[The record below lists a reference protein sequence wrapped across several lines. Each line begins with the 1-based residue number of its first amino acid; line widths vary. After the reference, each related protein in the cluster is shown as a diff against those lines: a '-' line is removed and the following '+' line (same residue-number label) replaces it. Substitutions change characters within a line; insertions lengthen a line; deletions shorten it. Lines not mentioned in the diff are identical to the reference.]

1 MFNGNRHYVD
11 WAIVHSY
18 VKVAEGI
25 AMGQN
30 HSQQKICCGL
40 PAVDDEI
47 VTFGNF
53 NDGND

>member
-47 VTFGNF
+47 VPFGNF